1 MAINIPIVS
10 EFNNAGL
17 KKAQRE
23 FNKLEKT
30 SQKVGFAL
38 KKAFVPAT
46 AALGGLAVAGAKM
59 VAAGEQAATANARI
73 EQIATSMGLFG
84 EQTQTVTNRLV
95 DLANEQARLTG
106 VNQNT
111 IKESQALLLTFKDI
125 ASSADQVGGAF
136 DRATQLTLDM
146 AAAGFGSAT
155 DNAKQL
161 GKALNDPIAGLTA
174 LRRSGIQFTEAQ
186 QDQIRTLVESG
197 QVLEAQNMILEEIEN
212 QVGGTAEATANS
224 TDKMKVAF
232 SQASESIGMA
242 LLPVIEALLPL
253 VISFADW
260 AGQNTEIIIGLAAA
274 IGGLSA
280 AIVIANFAMKAWAAA
295 QAVATAATWLFNAA
309 LAANP
314 IVLITIA
321 VAALV
326 AGLVIL
332 YNKVDWVRDLF
343 NKFLEPLQKV
353 ADGIGWLA
361 EKLGLVG
368 DEMDDNFTPSTD
380 DARKAAGDMYESVRE
395 AGNGVDKAR
404 GQFERAI
411 GPTQEYRQS
420 TKEAATESKKLAER
434 VDVLWSSMDEL
445 YRSMFEVNPELKRY
459 MDQLDREQ
467 AVRDFNDTVA
477 EFKEIA
483 ENNAVGSR
491 EWEEANRKVYEEL
504 INLIETYGTI
514 PQTIQSELKILVDT
528 GQLDEA
534 IRKAERLAEGLRLA
548 RAESA
553 PAMGGGI
560 PSFGDLQAALGGS
573 GFVAT
578 TPIAPAVPTIS
589 APAPAAAGAGQNIV
603 VNVSTLQP
611 TPETGR
617 VIVDSIR
624 KANRT
629 SGSSFFD
636 VRPLGRIT

>member
-84 EQTQTVTNRLV
+84 NETQIVTNRLV

-106 VNQNT
+106 VDQNL

-125 ASSADQVGGAF
+125 ASSAGEVGGAF

-146 AAAGFGSAT
+146 ASAGFGSVT

-197 QVLEAQNMILEEIEN
+197 QTLEAQNLILQEIEN

-242 LLPVIEALLPL
+242 LLPAVEALLPL
-253 VISFADW
+253 VIGLAYW
-260 AGQNTEIIIGLAAA
+260 ASQNTEILIGLAAV

-280 AIVIANFAMKAWAAA
+280 AIVVANFAMKAWAAA
-295 QAVATAATWLFNAA
+295 QAIATAAQWAFNAA
-309 LAANP
+309 LSMNP
-314 IVLITIA
+314 IGLVVIA
-321 VAALV
+321 VGALV

-332 YNKVDWVRDLF
+332 YNKVDWVRDMLNQF
-343 NKFLEPLQKV
+343 FKPLEKV
-353 ADGIGWLA
+353 MDGIGWLA
-361 EKLGLVG
+361 EKLGIVSK
-368 DEMDDNFTPSTD
+368 EMDDNFTPSVD
-380 DARKAAGDMYESVRE
+380 EARKQAGDMYASVRD
-395 AGNGVDKAR
+395 ANTG
-404 GQFERAI
+404 
-411 GPTQEYRQS
+411 
-420 TKEAATESKKLAER
+420 L
-434 VDVLWSSMDEL
+434 DEL
-445 YRSMFEVNPELKRY
+445 DTLSADAAESQEDLAKSVNAVYDEVKQVNPQLEAMFRHLDVQDDMERLRDSFDRY
-459 MDQLDREQ
+459 NEVLSDSEADI
-467 AVRDFNDTVA
+467 RDV
-477 EFKEIA
+477 
-483 ENNAVGSR
+483 
-491 EWEEANRKVYEEL
+491 EEAQREVTREILNTLDAHGLLSLALSDTLL
-504 INLIETYGTI
+504 I
-514 PQTIQSELKILVDT
+514 KINT
-528 GQLDEA
+528 GQLDA
-534 IRKAERLAEGLRLA
+534 AYDSALRVLDA
-548 RAESA
+548 FQRVQAVSAGRA
-553 PAMGGGI
+553 PASTYI
-560 PSFGDLQAALGGS
+560 PPRDELQFLNNG
-573 GFVAT
+573 
-578 TPIAPAVPTIS
+578 PIASTIVSPGGPIASITRDTATGAV
-589 APAPAAAGAGQNIV
+589 QNV
-603 VNVSTLQP
+603 TVNVNTP
-611 TPETGR
+611 TPTEEIGK
-617 VIVDSIR
+617 VVVDSIR
-624 KANRT
+624 KYNRT
-629 SGSSFFD
+629 SGSSAIG
-636 VRPLGRIT
+636 VLRL

>member
-23 FNKLEKT
+23 FQKLEKT

-84 EQTQTVTNRLV
+84 DETQKVTSRLV

-125 ASSADQVGGAF
+125 ASSADEVGGAF

-146 AAAGFGSAT
+146 ASAGFGSVT

-242 LLPVIEALLPL
+242 LLPAVEALLPL

-260 AGQNTEIIIGLAAA
+260 ASQNTEIIIGLAAV

-280 AIVIANFAMKAWAAA
+280 AIVVANFAMKAWAAA
-295 QAVATAATWLFNAA
+295 QAIATAAQWAFNAA
-309 LAANP
+309 LTMNP
-314 IVLITIA
+314 IGLIVIA

-332 YNKVDWVRDLF
+332 YKKVDWVRDLF

-353 ADGIGWLA
+353 KDGIGWLA
-361 EKLGLVG
+361 DKLGLVS
-368 DEMDDNFTPSTD
+368 DEMDRNFSPSVD
-380 DARKAAGDMYESVRE
+380 EARKQAGDMYASVRDANTGLDE
-395 AGNGVDKAR
+395 LDTISA
-404 GQFERAI
+404 
-411 GPTQEYRQS
+411 
-420 TKEAATESKKLAER
+420 EAAESQ
-434 VDVLWSSMDEL
+434 DEL
-445 YRSMFEVNPELKRY
+445 AASVNAVYEEVKKINPELDAMFRHLDTQDDMERLRDSFDRY
-459 MDQLDREQ
+459 NEVLGDSTADVRELEEVQRELTREILNTLDAHGLLSLALQ
-467 AVRDFNDTVA
+467 D
-477 EFKEIA
+477 
-483 ENNAVGSR
+483 
-491 EWEEANRKVYEEL
+491 EL
-504 INLIETYGTI
+504 LIKIN
-514 PQTIQSELKILVDT
+514 T
-528 GQLDEA
+528 GQLDRAYDSALRVLDAFQKVQAVSAGRTPSTYIPTPNELSFRTGNVQTID
-534 IRKAERLAEGLRLA
+534 IRPTGTVTR
-548 RAESA
+548 
-553 PAMGGGI
+553 
-560 PSFGDLQAALGGS
+560 DLTS
-573 GFVAT
+573 GQL
-578 TPIAPAVPTIS
+578 
-589 APAPAAAGAGQNIV
+589 QNIT
-603 VNVSTLQP
+603 VNVNTP
-611 TPETGR
+611 TPSEEIGK
-617 VIVDSIR
+617 VVVDSIR
-624 KANRT
+624 KYNRT
-629 SGSSFFD
+629 SGAAAIRVS
-636 VRPLGRIT
+636 

>member
-1 MAINIPIVS
+1 MAVNIPIVS
-10 EFNNAGL
+10 EFNNVGL
-17 KKAQRE
+17 KKAQKE
-23 FNKLEKT
+23 FQRLEKT

-125 ASSADQVGGAF
+125 ASSADEVGGAF

-368 DEMDDNFTPSTD
+368 DEMDENFTPSTD

-445 YRSMFEVNPELKRY
+445 YRSMFELNPELKRY

-514 PQTIQSELKILVDT
+514 PQTVQSELKILVDT

-548 RAESA
+548 RAEGT
-553 PAMGGGI
+553 PAMGGGV
-560 PSFGDLQAALGGS
+560 PSFSDLQAALGGS
-573 GFVAT
+573 GFVAS
-578 TPIAPAVPTIS
+578 TPIAPPVPTIS

-617 VIVDSIR
+617 AIVDSIR
-624 KANRT
+624 QANRT

>member
-1 MAINIPIVS
+1 MAVNIPIVS

-23 FNKLEKT
+23 FQRLEKT

-84 EQTQTVTNRLV
+84 NETEVVTNRLV

-125 ASSADQVGGAF
+125 ASSADEVGGAF

-146 AAAGFGSAT
+146 ASAGFGSVT

-242 LLPVIEALLPL
+242 LLPAVEALLPV

-260 AGQNTEIIIGLAAA
+260 ASQNTEIIIALAAA

-280 AIVIANFAMKAWAAA
+280 AIVVANFAMKAWAAA
-295 QAVATAATWLFNAA
+295 QAIATAAQWAFNAA
-309 LAANP
+309 LTANP
-314 IVLITIA
+314 IGLVVVA

-332 YNKVDWVRDLF
+332 YKKFESVRTVIKALLAPM
-343 NKFLEPLQKV
+343 K
-353 ADGIGWLA
+353 AAIDGLGWLA
-361 EKLGLVG
+361 KKLGIVS
-368 DEMDDNFTPSTD
+368 DEIDQNFTPSVD
-380 DARKAAGDMYESVRE
+380 EARKQAGDMYASVRE
-395 AGNGVDKAR
+395 ASDGLEELDTVSN
-404 GQFERAI
+404 
-411 GPTQEYRQS
+411 
-420 TKEAATESKKLAER
+420 EAAGAQEELARSVNAVYDEVKKL
-434 VDVLWSSMDEL
+434 
-445 YRSMFEVNPELKRY
+445 NPALEDMLA
-459 MDQLDREQ
+459 QLDRKDQIERFKGAIDDYRESIADSSLTTREQEQ
-467 AVRDFNDTVA
+467 ALRDLQRELITTLEAFGLLTDAFAKGLKIKFDAGNIEAAISSAQRVINAYNQVRDIVEGRA
-477 EFKEIA
+477 PQ
-483 ENNAVGSR
+483 S
-491 EWEEANRKVYEEL
+491 
-504 INLIETYGTI
+504 TY
-514 PQTIQSELKILVDT
+514 
-528 GQLDEA
+528 
-534 IRKAERLAEGLRLA
+534 
-548 RAESA
+548 
-553 PAMGGGI
+553 I
-560 PSFGDLQAALGGS
+560 PSPGFEQAITS
-573 GFVAT
+573 GTLAGPTASTTITPVASIT
-578 TPIAPAVPTIS
+578 RAPSGAV
-589 APAPAAAGAGQNIV
+589 QNV
-603 VNVSTLQP
+603 TVNVSTINP
-611 TPETGR
+611 TAEVGEAVVTA
-617 VIVDSIR
+617 IR
-624 KANRT
+624 NYNRT
-629 SGSSFFD
+629 SGSAQIGVS
-636 VRPLGRIT
+636 RL

>member
-23 FNKLEKT
+23 FQKLEKT

-84 EQTQTVTNRLV
+84 EETQKVTSRLV

-125 ASSADQVGGAF
+125 ASSADEVGGAF

-146 AAAGFGSAT
+146 ASAGFGSVT

-197 QVLEAQNMILEEIEN
+197 QTLEAQNLILKEIEN

-242 LLPVIEALLPL
+242 LLPAVEALLPL
-253 VISFADW
+253 VIGLADW
-260 AGQNTEIIIGLAAA
+260 ASQNTEILIALAAV

-280 AIVIANFAMKAWAAA
+280 AIVVANFAMKAWAAA
-295 QAVATAATWLFNAA
+295 QAIATAAQWAFNTA
-309 LAANP
+309 LSMNP
-314 IVLITIA
+314 IGLVVIA

-332 YNKVDWVRDLF
+332 YKKVDWVRDLLKQF
-343 NKFLEPLQKV
+343 FKPLEKV
-353 ADGIGWLA
+353 MDGIGWLA
-361 EKLGLVG
+361 DKLGIVSK
-368 DEMDDNFTPSTD
+368 EMDDNFSPSVD
-380 DARKAAGDMYESVRE
+380 EARKQAGDMYASVRD
-395 AGNGVDKAR
+395 ANTG
-404 GQFERAI
+404 
-411 GPTQEYRQS
+411 
-420 TKEAATESKKLAER
+420 L
-434 VDVLWSSMDEL
+434 DEL
-445 YRSMFEVNPELKRY
+445 
-459 MDQLDREQ
+459 
-467 AVRDFNDTVA
+467 DTVSA
-477 EFKEIA
+477 DASESQEDLAKSV
-483 ENNAVGSR
+483 NA
-491 EWEEANRKVYEEL
+491 VYEEVKKVNPQLEAMFRHLDVQDDMERLRDSFDRYNEVLSDSEADIRDVEEAQREVTREILNTLDAHGLLSLALSDTLL
-504 INLIETYGTI
+504 I
-514 PQTIQSELKILVDT
+514 KINT
-528 GQLDEA
+528 GQLDA
-534 IRKAERLAEGLRLA
+534 AYDSALRVLDA
-548 RAESA
+548 FQKVQAVSAGRA
-553 PAMGGGI
+553 PASTYVPGTDELRFLNNG
-560 PSFGDLQAALGGS
+560 
-573 GFVAT
+573 
-578 TPIAPAVPTIS
+578 PIASTVVSPGGPIASITRDTASGAV
-589 APAPAAAGAGQNIV
+589 QNV
-603 VNVSTLQP
+603 TVNVNTP
-611 TPETGR
+611 TPTEEIGK
-617 VIVDSIR
+617 VVVDSIR
-624 KANRT
+624 KYNRS
-629 SGSSFFD
+629 SGSANIG
-636 VRPLGRIT
+636 VLRL